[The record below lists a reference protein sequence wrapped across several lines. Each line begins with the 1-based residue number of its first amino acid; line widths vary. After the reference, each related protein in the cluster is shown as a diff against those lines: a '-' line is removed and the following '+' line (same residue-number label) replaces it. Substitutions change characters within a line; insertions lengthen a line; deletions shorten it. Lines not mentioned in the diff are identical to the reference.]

1 MIQSIPGDDND
12 EDSCDDSETIYGV
25 TSAVDISRT
34 RSTGCTE
41 DIRKSLLSKCE
52 QYAEQAD
59 QAAFKKILDD
69 DKNQVAIIINE
80 RFINIPAQISVPL
93 LENLY
98 SEIQA
103 AAVKKEKFRFSFY
116 VMIIKFSRKKGN
128 GNIVD
133 PLEDIYSNGEEE
145 VLNEYADASFE
156 YSVENETD
164 STLSGKWSK
173 RDSILVPYRKVVAF
187 DAAKLP
193 VIINAI
199 KELLNE

>member
-1 MIQSIPGDDND
+1 MIQSFPGDEDD
-12 EDSCDDSETIYGV
+12 EDSDDDSETIYGV
-25 TSAVDISRT
+25 TSAIDISRN
-34 RSTGCTE
+34 RANGCTE

-59 QAAFKKILDD
+59 KTAFKKIMDD

-93 LENLY
+93 LENLH
-98 SEIQA
+98 SEIQD

-116 VMIIKFSRKKGN
+116 VMIIKFSRKNRN

-145 VLNEYADASFE
+145 ILNKYADASFE

-173 RDSILVPYRKVVAF
+173 KDSTLVPYRKVVAF
-187 DAAKLP
+187 DAVKFP